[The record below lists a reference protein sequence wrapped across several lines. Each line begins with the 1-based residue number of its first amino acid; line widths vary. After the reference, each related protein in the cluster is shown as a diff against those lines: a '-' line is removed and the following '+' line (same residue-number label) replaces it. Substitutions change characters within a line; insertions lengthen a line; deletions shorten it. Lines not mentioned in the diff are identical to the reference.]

1 MKKWTNPEL
10 TSLSIDETAYGKN
23 YNAKEANAN
32 KHPNNGAGGS
42 LVVIPEGDKSDD
54 ETTVVNQNS
63 GL

>member
-23 YNAKEANAN
+23 YHAKEANAN
-32 KHPNNGAGGS
+32 KHPNNGAGAILPG
-42 LVVIPEGDKSDD
+42 EDKAED